1 MQQRGMVFVRVTV
14 RIHGQLADGRI
25 GGHSE
30 ETCLQPHSLQAMI
43 ALSTKSELSAETALL
58 SSSPVLAK
66 SSLASALC
74 HWNLELRRL
83 LNRADVL
90 DHELQCSTLRGRSKH
105 DELWHPHVPHLSDD
119 LGAALPS
126 VFASRALP
134 AGGSALYVL
143 SHVPIPA
150 VGYALLFLLHVLIP
164 AVGHALLFLFAS
176 HIVVPVLRLLRLN
189 GVASRSRSTT
199 FAALVVA

>member
-1 MQQRGMVFVRVTV
+1 MQQRGMAFVRVTV

-30 ETCLQPHSLQAMI
+30 GTCLQPHSLQAMI
-43 ALSTKSELSAETALL
+43 ALVMFSTKSELSAWETETALI
-58 SSSPVLAK
+58 S

-83 LNRADVL
+83 LNRVDVL
-90 DHELQCSTLRGRSKH
+90 DHELQFSPLRGHSEH

-126 VFASRALP
+126 VFASRALACSWLCSFARANP
-134 AGGSALYVL
+134 CCWVCSFVSFARVDPCSWACSFL
-143 SHVPIPA
+143 S
-150 VGYALLFLLHVLIP
+150 
-164 AVGHALLFLFAS
+164 FAC
-176 HIVVPVLRLLRLN
+176 HIVVPVLRLLRLSVS